1 MPLTSGTKKK
11 SKFRRGWGWESS
23 LEKHQKRQFKVVGVW
38 MKLLPME
45 SLQEGP
51 HLRGRRSTK
60 RGQLRGVSCK
70 IGSQVSRKSG
80 KHGKHVDFK
89 EELHAVTCSVYS
101 IIMRFYLFPSSS
113 FPFGMAS
120 QNGLCGGQSCI
131 TSAFLIFAALPPVY
145 SCTATGL
152 ESWAISNFLQ
162 KLSSLL
168 TTWLTE
174 LLLCF
179 LGRHSEGGE
188 LDDLLTGSEVGLHL
202 GYP

>member
-1 MPLTSGTKKK
+1 
-11 SKFRRGWGWESS
+11 
-23 LEKHQKRQFKVVGVW
+23 

-152 ESWAISNFLQ
+152 ESWAISDFLQ
-162 KLSSLL
+162 KLSSLP